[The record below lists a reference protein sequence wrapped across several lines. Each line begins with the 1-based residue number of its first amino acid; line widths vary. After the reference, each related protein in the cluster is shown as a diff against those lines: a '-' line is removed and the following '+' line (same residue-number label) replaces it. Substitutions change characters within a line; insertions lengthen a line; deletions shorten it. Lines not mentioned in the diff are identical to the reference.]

1 MDKEEQVLMGLR
13 NLVNKMA
20 WINKPKMEKRLEGY
34 KSSEV
39 HCIEYLGK
47 NADSN
52 VTRLAESFYMTTG
65 AISKLTK
72 KLIKKGV
79 IESYKKPDN
88 KKEIYFRLTKEGQK
102 IFNVHEE
109 LHKEF
114 QERDKSVFDQMT
126 KEQYDS
132 MISFMDS
139 YSNHLD
145 EEMKKI
151 DENSESEK
159 VE

>member
-20 WINKPKMEKRLEGY
+20 WINKPKMEKRFEGY

-151 DENSESEK
+151 DENS
-159 VE
+159 

>member
-47 NADSN
+47 NTDSN

-114 QERDKSVFDQMT
+114 QERDKSVFDKMS

-139 YSNHLD
+139 YSSHLD

-159 VE
+159 FE